1 MNPYRIQWI
10 NRIRF
15 DDSLSVNAKAVAEI
29 LVSAGVCGQVA
40 LTNWQRVNR
49 ALGKSSGDLAVRHQ
63 IKELQ
68 AAGYLGR
75 YQGNKYNQSRG
86 WRLYLPEEESNLLEF
101 MDQAA

>member
-1 MNPYRIQWI
+1 MNPYRVHWI
-10 NRIRF
+10 SRINS
-15 DDSLSVNAKAVAEI
+15 DSCLSADAKGVANL
-29 LVSAGVCGQVA
+29 LVLAGVFGLVA
-40 LTNWQRVNR
+40 STNWRRLNLS
-49 ALGKSSGDLAVRHQ
+49 LGKPAGDPRVLDQ

-101 MDQAA
+101 AGEAS